1 MTLTA
6 TLKGTL
12 TYAFVTDMAT
22 PTIKIK
28 TIPVMKRRIAKA
40 GNRYFV
46 YLPMDYNDLWQYLHD
61 NKIEV
66 NLVIEIL
73 DER

>member
-1 MTLTA
+1 MT
-6 TLKGTL
+6 
-12 TYAFVTDMAT
+12 T
-22 PTIKIK
+22 PTIKIR
-28 TIPVMKRRIAKA
+28 TILVMRRKIIKA

-46 YLPMDYNDLWQYLHD
+46 YLSMDYNDLWQYLHN

-73 DER
+73 ER

>member
-1 MTLTA
+1 MTNMT
-6 TLKGTL
+6 
-12 TYAFVTDMAT
+12 T
-22 PTIKIK
+22 PTIKIR
-28 TIPVMKRRIAKA
+28 TILVMRRKIIKA

-46 YLPMDYNDLWQYLHD
+46 YLSMDYNDLWQYLHN

-73 DER
+73 ER

>member
-1 MTLTA
+1 MLMYTLA
-6 TLKGTL
+6 HV
-12 TYAFVTDMAT
+12 FVTNMAT

-28 TIPVMKRRIAKA
+28 TIPVMKRRIIKA

-46 YLPMDYNDLWQYLHD
+46 YLPTDYNDLWRYLHD

-66 NLVIEIL
+66 NLVIEIP
-73 DER
+73 EGGNP

>member
-1 MTLTA
+1 MTS
-6 TLKGTL
+6 
-12 TYAFVTDMAT
+12 MSS

-28 TIPVMKRRIAKA
+28 TIPVMRRKIVRA

-46 YLPMDYNDLWQYLHD
+46 YLPMELNDLWRYLHD

-66 NLVIEIL
+66 NLVIEIP
-73 DER
+73 ER